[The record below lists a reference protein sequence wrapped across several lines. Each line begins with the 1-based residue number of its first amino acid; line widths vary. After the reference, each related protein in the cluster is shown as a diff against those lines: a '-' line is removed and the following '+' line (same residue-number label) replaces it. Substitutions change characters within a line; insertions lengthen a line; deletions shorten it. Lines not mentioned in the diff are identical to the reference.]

1 MTTLAKIISSLA
13 VAFGIVVLSSAAFAQ
28 DRGDHKT
35 AESSVSV
42 IAQPA
47 SDVRFTAIEP
57 DSEGCHKAVY
67 GKKSQRYHLYRDRF
81 LIAETRWLY
90 CVGRIDHLP
99 AWAR

>member
-1 MTTLAKIISSLA
+1 MTALAKNILSAA
-13 VAFGIVVLSSAAFAQ
+13 VASGIAVLSTSAFAEDSSSQMTGESAASEVAQ
-28 DRGDHKT
+28 LT
-35 AESSVSV
+35 
-42 IAQPA
+42 P
-47 SDVRFTAIEP
+47 DVRFTAMEP
-57 DSEGCHKAVY
+57 DSQGCHKAVY

>member
-1 MTTLAKIISSLA
+1 MTTSVKLISA
-13 VAFGIVVLSSAAFAQ
+13 VAFAIVVLSSATVAQ
-28 DRGDHKT
+28 DSDRT
-35 AESSVSV
+35 TSESAVSV
-42 IAQPA
+42 IAQLAP
-47 SDVRFTAIEP
+47 DVRFTAIEP
-57 DSEGCHKAVY
+57 DSQGCHKAVY

>member
-1 MTTLAKIISSLA
+1 MTTSVKLISA
-13 VAFGIVVLSSAAFAQ
+13 VAFAIVMLSSATVAQ
-28 DRGDHKT
+28 DSDQT
-35 AESSVSV
+35 TSESAVSV

>member
-1 MTTLAKIISSLA
+1 MTTSVKLISA
-13 VAFGIVVLSSAAFAQ
+13 VAFAIVVLSSATVAQ
-28 DRGDHKT
+28 DSDRT
-35 AESSVSV
+35 TSESAVSV

>member
-1 MTTLAKIISSLA
+1 MTTSVKLISA
-13 VAFGIVVLSSAAFAQ
+13 VAFALVVLSSATVAQ
-28 DRGDHKT
+28 DSDRT
-35 AESSVSV
+35 TSESAVSV

-99 AWAR
+99 AWAQ